1 MSGFKSAS
9 QSSQNMLTTLLT
21 PVRGVVL
28 IDSALQRWLIT
39 RPEAALAAITDKLSW
54 VLSTKKSSPEP
65 LLAKEHWKLASEVS
79 QPSFFENNYGF
90 SKEELVAKPYKVPTT
105 KVPPIFFLA
114 RNVNSPQLQFARGF
128 VTRRASTPTPLGQS
142 KPAASATGPDLPKEM
157 ADFIKAYEAGKAA
170 GAGSGSD
177 CSTSTSSSQ
186 GASQPFM
193 ATVTGSKDSGAGS
206 NTVASRFWKMWKTG
220 WGVLGVVAALIVVL
234 NMATGKFK
242 MISFNV
248 VRGQNEIAPEDIDV
262 DFDDVMGCEDAKSEL
277 RDIVDFLT
285 YPEKY
290 SALGGRLPKGV
301 LLTGPPGTGKT
312 LLARAVAGEAG
323 VPFFHASGSEFD
335 EVLVGQGARRVRDL
349 FKTAKARA
357 PCVIF
362 IDEIDTVGGKRTT
375 STLHPYANQTINQLL
390 SEMDGF
396 VSNEGVI
403 VLGATNRSDQLDK
416 ALLRPGRFDTS
427 VEVPVPDMAGR
438 LAILGLYL
446 GKIKHDMSIDV
457 DTLAKLTIG
466 MTGAELENMVNMAA
480 VKAAAEA
487 KEWVSMQD
495 LYDAHDKITLGTDKK
510 SKVKDKDDLK
520 VTAYHEAG
528 HTLVAVHTKEATPLH
543 KVTIIARGQTGGHT
557 AFLPKNDQQ
566 MQTKAQCLARLDVGM
581 GGRAAEELIFGKDQ
595 VTTGASS
602 DLNGA
607 TRIAEAMVTSLGMSE
622 KVGLRVLNRNEGES
636 LVPPQ
641 YSPAQEELIDSEVN
655 VLLNSSYARA
665 MTILRTHRGE
675 LEALANALLKY
686 ETLDAEDV
694 KSIIEGNPKR
704 LAAKA
709 AKARQQANHARQQH
723 PSQPTAPQLPGLGGA
738 PA

>member
-1 MSGFKSAS
+1 MFWDRLQKFATVLVIAS
-9 QSSQNMLTTLLT
+9 C
-21 PVRGVVL
+21 L
-28 IDSALQRWLIT
+28 IGLYQVFGLNF
-39 RPEAALAAITDKLSW
+39 KLSK
-54 VLSTKKSSPEP
+54 ST
-65 LLAKEHWKLASEVS
+65 
-79 QPSFFENNYGF
+79 
-90 SKEELVAKPYKVPTT
+90 
-105 KVPPIFFLA
+105 
-114 RNVNSPQLQFARGF
+114 
-128 VTRRASTPTPLGQS
+128 
-142 KPAASATGPDLPKEM
+142 
-157 ADFIKAYEAGKAA
+157 
-170 GAGSGSD
+170 
-177 CSTSTSSSQ
+177 
-186 GASQPFM
+186 
-193 ATVTGSKDSGAGS
+193 
-206 NTVASRFWKMWKTG
+206 
-220 WGVLGVVAALIVVL
+220 
-234 NMATGKFK
+234 
-242 MISFNV
+242 
-248 VRGQNEIAPEDIDV
+248 NEISPEDIEIN
-262 DFDDVMGCEDAKSEL
+262 FDDVRGCDEAKREL
-277 RDIVDFLT
+277 QDVVEFLMN
-285 YPEKY
+285 PDKFG
-290 SALGGRLPKGV
+290 ALGGKLPKGV
-301 LLTGPPGTGKT
+301 LLVGPPGTGKT
-312 LLARAVAGEAG
+312 LLARAVAGQAG
-323 VPFFHASGSEFD
+323 VPFFHSSGSEFD

-349 FKTAKARA
+349 FKTAKQRA

-480 VKAAAEA
+480 VKAAGEA

-581 GGRAAEELIFGKDQ
+581 GGRAAEALIFGKDQ

-675 LEALANALLKY
+675 QEALANALLKY